1 MLRGDEDGVDER
13 TGTLGAYTT
22 IASFLGQPAG
32 AVVLGLALGVGSV
45 IFSRISAS
53 FMTPE
58 DATLGL
64 ARVALAMVLRLAVVV
79 GALAC
84 YFAWARAALA
94 PFGIALIAG
103 FMVTV
108 TVETFGA
115 GRTPK
120 TAIHEEAGS

>member
-1 MLRGDEDGVDER
+1 M
-13 TGTLGAYTT
+13 
-22 IASFLGQPAG
+22 ASAAAFFGHPEG

-58 DATLGL
+58 EPTLGL
-64 ARVALAMVLRLAVVV
+64 ARVALAMVMRLAVVI

-84 YFAWARAALA
+84 YFTWARPSLA

-108 TVETFGA
+108 TIETFGA
-115 GRTPK
+115 GRPSK
-120 TAIHEEAGS
+120 APSYREVGN

>member
-1 MLRGDEDGVDER
+1 M
-13 TGTLGAYTT
+13 
-22 IASFLGQPAG
+22 ASAAAFFGHPEG

-58 DATLGL
+58 EPTLGL
-64 ARVALAMVLRLAVVV
+64 ARVALAMVMRLAVVI

-84 YFAWARAALA
+84 YFTWARPSLA

-108 TVETFGA
+108 TIETFGA

-120 TAIHEEAGS
+120 TAIHEEVGN